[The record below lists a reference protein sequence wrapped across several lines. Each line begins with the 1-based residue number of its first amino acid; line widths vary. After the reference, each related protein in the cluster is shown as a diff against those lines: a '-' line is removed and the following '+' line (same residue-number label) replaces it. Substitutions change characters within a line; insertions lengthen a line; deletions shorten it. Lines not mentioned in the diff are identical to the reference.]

1 MLKLEI
7 NWPLAEDEKAAL
19 LGMLNA
25 TTEKQSEPEPA
36 PEKQSEPEPE
46 AKKEPARKKAAPKT
60 EKVVEPEPEKEEPKA
75 EPEPVKEPEP
85 EEPKAEKVV
94 EPEPEEPKAELEVSY
109 ENLMKLN
116 RALAQYRGEEMQ
128 KMRAD
133 YFNALK
139 SLKITAP
146 RQIDETDADKIG
158 KLMKL
163 FQDIVTKYGVEDAN

>member
-7 NWPLAEDEKAAL
+7 NWPLADYEKAAL

-25 TTEKQSEPEPA
+25 TTENQSEPA
-36 PEKQSEPEPE
+36 PEKQPEPEPE
-46 AKKEPARKKAAPKT
+46 AKKEPARKKAAPKA

-109 ENLMKLN
+109 DNLMKLN
-116 RALAQYRGEEMQ
+116 RALAQYRGDEMQ

-146 RQIDETDADKIG
+146 RQIAEGDTEKVG

>member
-7 NWPLAEDEKAAL
+7 NWPLADDEKAAL

-25 TTEKQSEPEPA
+25 TTEKQPEPE

-46 AKKEPARKKAAPKT
+46 AKKEPARKKAAPKA
-60 EKVVEPEPEKEEPKA
+60 EKVVEPEPEEPKA
-75 EPEPVKEPEP
+75 EKVVEPEP

-109 ENLMKLN
+109 DNLMKLN

-146 RQIDETDADKIG
+146 RQIAEGDTEKVG

-163 FQDIVTKYGVEDAN
+163 FQDIITKYGVEDAN